1 MLGKYNNKKIIIG
14 LCKAARIPIID
25 SMYSIVI
32 LAGGKSSRMGFNK
45 TRISLAGK
53 TMLERVLAKI
63 ELEGNEIII
72 VSNEDLRFPDDKIT
86 IVPDFYRDYGALAG
100 LHAGLKAANNDQV
113 LVVAIDMLF
122 INIDLFNYMKKQMV
136 PGIDV
141 VIPCIGNSLEP
152 FHALYR
158 RSSCLPAIE
167 NAIQT
172 QSKRIISFFPLVKVV
187 KVDESVIAAMDPDGL
202 AFFNIN
208 TPEDLQR
215 AEQIIAQIEK
225 PSSNS

>member
-1 MLGKYNNKKIIIG
+1 MT
-14 LCKAARIPIID
+14 RILIMN
-25 SMYSIVI
+25 SMYSIII
-32 LAGGKSSRMGFNK
+32 LAGGKSSRMGLNK
-45 TRISLAGK
+45 TRICLAGK

-72 VSNEDLRFPDDKIT
+72 VTNEDLRFPDDKIT

-113 LVVAIDMLF
+113 LVVAIDMPF

-141 VIPCIGNSLEP
+141 VIPCIGTSLEP

-208 TPEDLQR
+208 TPEDLKR